1 MGEHYKIGRNQE
13 GLTQQERKIAKL
25 ITSPPSFAQVGTS
38 VGVTK
43 QRAYQITQKLIEK
56 GVLIK
61 LGDRYAYRNPTRS
74 SVPAESV
81 NASQTE

>member
-13 GLTQQERKIAKL
+13 GLTQQERKVARL

-38 VGVTK
+38 VGITK
-43 QRAYQITQKLIEK
+43 QRAYQITQKLLEK

-61 LGDRYAYRNPTRS
+61 LGDRYVLAKQAR
-74 SVPAESV
+74 AEVHAEAATGPQS
-81 NASQTE
+81 E